1 MWKHYI
7 ENYYISD
14 DGMIKNN
21 LTGRILKLNFSHN
34 GYKKT
39 NISINGKLKTVFIH
53 RLVAE
58 LFIPNP
64 NNLPQ
69 VNHKDGNKTNNK
81 LDNLEW
87 VSPQE
92 NVIHA
97 HKIGLNKHNSTTKKI
112 SRYTLDEQYIDTFNG
127 IREASRKVYGKDN
140 ANVLIWKCANN
151 KLSSYKGYKWKYA

>member
-7 ENYYISD
+7 ENYYVSN
-14 DGMIKNN
+14 DGEIKNN
-21 LTGRILKLNFSHN
+21 LTGRILKLNSAHN

-39 NISINGKLKTVFIH
+39 NVSINGKLKTVFIH

-69 VNHKDGNKTNNK
+69 VNHKDGNKTNNRA
-81 LDNLEW
+81 DNLEW
-87 VSPQE
+87 VTLQE

-97 HKIGLNKHNSTTKKI
+97 HKIGLNKHKGTTKKI
-112 SRYTLDEQYIDTFNG
+112 SRYTLDDQYIDTFNG

-151 KLSSYKGYKWKYA
+151 KLPSYKGYKWKYA